1 MEDYIPYLRSMIG
14 HQKCMAIGVTA
25 LVVNQKDEIL
35 LEKRSD
41 NGLYCLPGG
50 ALDYEEKILHG
61 VERELQ
67 EETGLLLH
75 DFHLFMIESGPETT
89 FYYPNQD
96 VTNYVGFV
104 FYAKTQEANLPSSH
118 DKESSQVF
126 FCPLKELPPKAKTLP
141 GTIRILEK
149 YLANDFSPSID

>member
-25 LVVNQKDEIL
+25 LIVNEKGEIL

-67 EETGLLLH
+67 EETGLLLQG
-75 DFHLFMIESGPETT
+75 FQLFMIESGPETT

-96 VTNYVGFV
+96 ITNYVGFV
-104 FYAKTQEANLPSSH
+104 FYAKTKGASLPSLH

-126 FCPLKELPPKAKTLP
+126 FCPPEKLPPKAKTLA
-141 GTIRILEK
+141 GSVRILEK
-149 YLANDFSPSID
+149 YLANDFSLTID